1 MNLAHKHVIYHKSA
15 HKQVALGRCLLMG
28 HLSGTIVGPRRVKS
42 HWRIDQRCQHPRNIN
57 FWTVSMRHWKRT
69 LVPNGFVW
77 TNRQTRAHLL
87 LRLKDGRWTAT
98 LAVLLASGKMKKTRF
113 FAEDGYDASLQ
124 KCLLYAWRA
133 LHLDDRATFDV
144 AESLADLRRFVP

>member
-1 MNLAHKHVIYHKSA
+1 
-15 HKQVALGRCLLMG
+15 
-28 HLSGTIVGPRRVKS
+28 
-42 HWRIDQRCQHPRNIN
+42 
-57 FWTVSMRHWKRT
+57 MRHWKRT
-69 LVPNGFVW
+69 LIPNGFVW

-98 LAVLLASGKMKKTRF
+98 LAVSLASGKMKKSRF

-133 LHLDDRATFDV
+133 LHLDDRATFDL